1 MLAVLREEFAELPE
15 GFGPGILPVAG
26 DERSDGTV
34 RWTGADTVL
43 AQLLD
48 PASAEGARFE
58 LRPLTLARELRRE
71 DGRVTGVLL
80 EDAISGEQTLEAAD
94 VVVVAADALR
104 TPQLLWASG
113 IRPAALGHYL
123 TEHPTVVSRVAL
135 RAETMRRFAT
145 ADDLEEERRRR
156 DLNPADPVSGVI
168 RIPYSEPGNRLS
180 AQIMFTDRMPFG
192 ADTSAPPPDNEWG
205 YANVGAGLRK
215 FPRFEDAVTFDDD
228 ELDYRGFPNMTIR
241 YALTEREE
249 AEIAAAVETITRAA
263 TALGDF
269 VPGSEPRVLPNG
281 SSFHYMGTMRIGEAD
296 DGTSVCAVDSRV
308 WGFENLYLGGNG
320 LIPTANFVNPTLTSV
335 ALAVLG
341 VESIVAGLR

>member
-1 MLAVLREEFAELPE
+1 MLPDQRR
-15 GFGPGILPVAG
+15 
-26 DERSDGTV
+26 D
-34 RWTGADTVL
+34 
-43 AQLLD
+43 
-48 PASAEGARFE
+48 
-58 LRPLTLARELRRE
+58 RPLLLRGRPRAR
-71 DGRVTGVLL
+71 GRYGR
-80 EDAISGEQTLEAAD
+80 IKKRS
-94 VVVVAADALR
+94 
-104 TPQLLWASG
+104 S
-113 IRPAALGHYL
+113 HL
-123 TEHPTVVSRVAL
+123 TVVVSR
-135 RAETMRRFAT
+135 
-145 ADDLEEERRRR
+145 
-156 DLNPADPVSGVI
+156 
-168 RIPYSEPGNRLS
+168 
-180 AQIMFTDRMPFG
+180 
-192 ADTSAPPPDNEWG
+192 
-205 YANVGAGLRK
+205 
-215 FPRFEDAVTFDDD
+215 FDDD